1 MKIAVP
7 IAEGRMSPHF
17 GRCEGFA
24 LIEADPVA
32 RKILDMKTISA
43 PPHERGA
50 FPALLHQHGVT
61 HVIVSGMGPRAVEML
76 HEHGIVVI
84 TGALA
89 DGPEEAVQAFLAG
102 NLQTGE
108 SPCDHG
114 EGHGCA
120 SSGE

>member
-24 LIEADPVA
+24 LIEADPA
-32 RKILDMKTISA
+32 TRKILDTKTVSA

-61 HVIVSGMGPRAVEML
+61 HVIVSGMGPRAVAML
-76 HEHGIVVI
+76 QEAGIEVVM
-84 TGALA
+84 GALPET
-89 DGPEEAVQAFLAG
+89 PEEVVRSFLDG
-102 NLQTGE
+102 SLQTGE
-108 SPCDHG
+108 SPCDHD
-114 EGHGCA
+114 EGYGCTG
-120 SSGE
+120 SDG